1 MPAIDDFEDF
11 DDSENTE
18 PEAVDVPTAD
28 EIAAARMILAQ
39 AKLADIDSSP
49 GVAEIPADPLADEAE
64 EDRRAE
70 DEEIRRA
77 DEAAVSAVAHERK
90 SKGNRKQRRSA
101 GKIPDNAPKP
111 QDRQKKT
118 DARRAEADDDA
129 VIKLTLWGDE
139 IEIDRSTLSDQWDW
153 QLGMIEKNT
162 LQMVKGLLGEGKFVW
177 FCMRS
182 KADGKS
188 PREAANELMTLFSQ
202 EVGTGSAGNS

>member
-1 MPAIDDFEDF
+1 MPAIDDFDDF
-11 DDSENTE
+11 DNAE
-18 PEAVDVPTAD
+18 PETVDVPTAD

-39 AKLADIDSSP
+39 AKLAEVDSTS
-49 GVAEIPADPLADEAE
+49 GVTEIPADPLADDDE
-64 EDRRAE
+64 EQRRVE

-77 DEAAVSAVAHERK
+77 DDAALNAVLHEKK

-118 DARRAEADDDA
+118 DARRAEANGDA
-129 VIKLTLWGDE
+129 VIKLTLWGEE
-139 IEIDRSTLSDQWDW
+139 IEIDRSTLSERWDW

-162 LQMVKGLLGEGKFVW
+162 LQMVKGLLGEGLFVW
-177 FCMRS
+177 FCKRS
-182 KADGKS
+182 QADGKT
-188 PREAANELMTLFSQ
+188 PYQAANELMQLFSD

>member
-1 MPAIDDFEDF
+1 MPAIDDFEDP
-11 DDSENTE
+11 DNSVNTE
-18 PEAVDVPTAD
+18 PEIVDGPTDD

-39 AKLADIDSSP
+39 AGLSDPD
-49 GVAEIPADPLADEAE
+49 VAEIPADALSDEDEGQPDAE
-64 EDRRAE
+64 YDEIQRVDKAALEAVQDAKKSEGNREQRRA
-70 DEEIRRA
+70 
-77 DEAAVSAVAHERK
+77 AA
-90 SKGNRKQRRSA
+90 
-101 GKIPDNAPKP
+101 KIPDHAPKP

-118 DARRAEADDDA
+118 DARRAEANDDA

-139 IEIDRSTLSDQWDW
+139 IEIDRSTLSEQWDW

>member
-11 DDSENTE
+11 DDFENTE
-18 PEAVDVPTAD
+18 PETVDVPTAD

-39 AKLADIDSSP
+39 AKRANVDSSP
-49 GVAEIPADPLADEAE
+49 DVTEIPADPLADEE
-64 EDRRAE
+64 EG
-70 DEEIRRA
+70 EEVRRA
-77 DEAAVSAVAHERK
+77 DKAALDAVKDAK
-90 SKGNRKQRRSA
+90 KQKGNRKQRRSA

-118 DARRAEADDDA
+118 DARRAEADENA

-182 KADGKS
+182 KEDGKS